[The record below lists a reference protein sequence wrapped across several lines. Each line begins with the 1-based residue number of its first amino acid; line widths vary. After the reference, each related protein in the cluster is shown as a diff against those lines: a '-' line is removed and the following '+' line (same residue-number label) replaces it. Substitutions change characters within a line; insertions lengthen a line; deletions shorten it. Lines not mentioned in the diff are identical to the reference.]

1 MAEIFDDKMADT
13 YDDWYKTPKGMLVD
27 KIEKAVIYE
36 FLKPESGMEIL
47 DIGCGTGNLSL
58 ELAKLGARVTG
69 IDISEAMLVKA
80 REKAARENLC
90 INFCCADAN
99 ELPFEDE
106 TFDAAVSLSAL
117 EFASDLKKTLLE
129 IYRVLKPG
137 GRMVIGLI
145 GGGSAWS
152 RYYEK
157 KAKKDPESVFR
168 HAHFRTLDE
177 LIAAMPGE
185 NVQGKAVLFVPPDFN
200 FEDREKAL
208 ELEGEAQKQGRKDG
222 GFICALSYKPF
233 LKVSINL

>member
-1 MAEIFDDKMADT
+1 MSDIFDVQMAET

-27 KIEKAVIYE
+27 KIEKEVIYE
-36 FLKPESGMEIL
+36 FLKPQPGMKIL

-58 ELAKLGARVTG
+58 ELAKLGAEVTG
-69 IDISEAMLVKA
+69 VDISEAMLVKA
-80 REKAARENLC
+80 REKAAKENLC

-99 ELPFEDE
+99 NLPFEDE
-106 TFDAAVSLSAL
+106 TFDAVVSLSAL

-152 RYYEK
+152 MYYEE
-157 KAKKDPESVFR
+157 KAKKDSESVFR

-200 FEDREKAL
+200 FENVEEALALEEKA
-208 ELEGEAQKQGRKDG
+208 QRQGRTDG
-222 GFICALSYKPF
+222 GFICAVSYKP
-233 LKVSINL
+233 LPKRKELD